1 MNRADDKLRRA
12 LHQLVGGPTQD
23 EMDVDEILGLML
35 QISFALMMI
44 FMIAF
49 FLFRAKTGTELEQVQ
64 NLKQQELVSQQRQ
77 KLLLALERSESYW
90 RAHLGLTAFAAADA
104 DGKISYKLNPN
115 NQEAF
120 DAGAKHADAK
130 FSQRPAFLQEWAR
143 QTTAFAGE
151 QSLTAENQSW
161 LEQEVERRATALR
174 LDCENLQLQAATALQ
189 SSFVQKPDTV
199 RDANVAQLLQR
210 YATADDTEKTLLV
223 PELARRLRQRA
234 VEALEKQCG
243 AKLLLT
249 Y

>member
-49 FLFRAKTGTELEQVQ
+49 FLFRAKTGTELDKVQ
-64 NLKQQELVSQQRQ
+64 NLKHQALVSQQRQ

-90 RAHLGLTAFAAADA
+90 RAYLGLTAFATPEAG
-104 DGKISYKLNPN
+104 GKVAYKLNPLAHA
-115 NQEAF
+115 AF
-120 DAGAKHADAK
+120 ATGAKHADAK
-130 FSQRPAFLQEWAR
+130 FSQTPAFLQEWAG
-143 QTTAFAGE
+143 QTAALAE
-151 QSLTAENQSW
+151 EKPLTAENQVW
-161 LEQEVERRATALR
+161 LAQEVERRAAALR
-174 LDCENLQLQAATALQ
+174 LDCEGLQLQAAAALQ
-189 SSFVQKPDTV
+189 RSFAQKPDTV
-199 RDANVAQLLQR
+199 RDATVDRLLQR
-210 YATADDTEKTLLV
+210 YATADDTERSLLV
-223 PELARRLRQRA
+223 PELARLLRQLA
-234 VEALEKQCG
+234 LEALEKQCG